1 MNFKQ
6 VEAFRAVMM
15 TRSMTTAAGLLHTS
29 QPNVSRWIA
38 LLEKAL
44 GFVLFQRVGTRL
56 IPTPEADAFYADVE
70 RAFIGLESL
79 NDSASSIR
87 RRGTGLLRIG
97 AVGSITQ
104 CVMPDAIRMFRE
116 QVSDIPVVVNTGGS
130 DVVAKWVATGFC
142 DIGFSSIHTDVPSLR
157 YERINTACGVGVVAT
172 SHRLAA
178 RKVLKPADFDDE
190 PFISLPAGS
199 FNRAAIDRHFPHD
212 SRILS
217 IETPYATTI
226 CTMVSKGL
234 GVSIVNPIVSR
245 ALRLA
250 DVREIPFSEQVDF
263 YSYAV
268 TSGHF
273 PVNALARRMADCV
286 QRVFATLDTQDTVK
300 PGRRVRKTIGRKA

>member
-38 LLEKAL
+38 LLEKTL

-56 IPTPEADAFYADVE
+56 IPTPEAEAFYTDVE

-87 RRGTGLLRIG
+87 RRGTGLLRVG

-104 CVMPDAIRMFRE
+104 CVLPDAVRLFRQ
-116 QVSDIPVVVNTGGS
+116 QVSDIPVVFHTGGS
-130 DVVAKWVATGFC
+130 DVVAKWMASGFC
-142 DIGFSSIHTDVPSLR
+142 DIGFCSFHTDVPGLR
-157 YERINTACGVGVVAT
+157 YERINTAHGVGIVAG

-178 RKVLKPADFDDE
+178 RKILKPADFDDE
-190 PFISLPAGS
+190 SFISLPAGS
-199 FNRAAIDRHFPHD
+199 FNRASIDRHFPD
-212 SRILS
+212 DARVLS

-234 GVSIVNPIVSR
+234 GVSIVNPVVSR
-245 ALRLA
+245 ALDIAGL
-250 DVREIPFSEQVDF
+250 REIPFSKKIGF

-268 TSGHF
+268 TSDNF
-273 PVNALARRMADCV
+273 PVSALARQLADCV
-286 QRVFATLDTQDTVK
+286 QAVFASLTA
-300 PGRRVRKTIGRKA
+300 RKA

>member
-56 IPTPEADAFYADVE
+56 VPTPEAEAFYADVE

-87 RRGTGLLRIG
+87 RRGTGLLRVG

-104 CVMPDAIRMFRE
+104 CVLPDAIRLFRQ

-130 DVVAKWVATGFC
+130 DVVAKWMATGFC
-142 DIGFSSIHTDVPSLR
+142 DIGFCSIQTDIPGLH
-157 YERINTACGVGVVAT
+157 YERINTAYGVGIVAK
-172 SHRLAA
+172 SHRLASN
-178 RKVLKPADFDDE
+178 KVLKPSDFAE
-190 PFISLPAGS
+190 ENFISLPSGS
-199 FNRAAIDRHFPHD
+199 FNRAAIDRHFPDD
-212 SRILS
+212 SRVIS
-217 IETPYATTI
+217 IETPYAMTI
-226 CTMVSKGL
+226 CTMVEKGL
-234 GVSIVNPIVSR
+234 GVSIVNPVVSR
-245 ALRLA
+245 AFQMSGL
-250 DVREIPFSEQVDF
+250 REIPFSEQVPF
-263 YSYAV
+263 HSYAV
-268 TSGHF
+268 TSDHF
-273 PVNALARRMADCV
+273 PVSALATRMAQCV
-286 QRVFATLDTQDTVK
+286 REAFQ
-300 PGRRVRKTIGRKA
+300 

>member
-38 LLEKAL
+38 LLENAL
-44 GFVLFQRVGTRL
+44 GFVLFKRVGTRL

-87 RRGTGLLRIG
+87 RRGTGLLRVG

-104 CVMPDAIRMFRE
+104 CVLPDALRLFRDK
-116 QVSDIPVVVNTGGS
+116 VSDIPVVVSTGGS
-130 DVVAKWVATGFC
+130 DVVAKWMATGFC
-142 DIGFSSIHTDVPSLR
+142 DIGFASIQADVPGLQ
-157 YERINTACGVGVVAT
+157 YARINAAHGVAIVPRT
-172 SHRLAA
+172 HRLA
-178 RKVLKPADFDDE
+178 RKKILKPADFNDE
-190 PFISLPAGS
+190 NFISLPAGS
-199 FNRAAIDRHFPHD
+199 FNRASVDRHFPDD

-226 CTMVSKGL
+226 CSMVGRGL
-234 GVSIVNPIVSR
+234 GVSIINPVVSR
-245 ALRLA
+245 ALNMPEL
-250 DVREIPFSEQVDF
+250 REIPFSEKIEF
-263 YSYAV
+263 PSYAV
-268 TSGHF
+268 TSDHF
-273 PVNALARRMADCV
+273 PVGALARKMADCV
-286 QRVFATLDTQDTVK
+286 QEVFTLLNQAAEK
-300 PGRRVRKTIGRKA
+300 